1 MVVGVF
7 VPTMWTFEFGSAEN
21 RLLGQEITLGA
32 LVRNHRVGEFVIAVV
47 ALQDPFGHKNRPY
60 RAGNLL

>member
-7 VPTMWTFEFGSAEN
+7 VPAMWTFEFGFAEN

-32 LVRNHRVGEFVIAVV
+32 LVRNHRVGELVIAVV
-47 ALQDPFGHKNRPY
+47 TFQNPFGHKNKPY
-60 RAGNLL
+60 RAR

>member
-21 RLLGQEITLGA
+21 RLLTLGA